1 MKEKIKSICQG
12 IHAGFVAPKRETV
25 QMMLLMFGVTLVS
38 FGFAGGAMAQ
48 AYDPTM
54 NTADLSKLDGVILL
68 ILGLIEGRFGILIML
83 CAGIGAIVS
92 SAFGQYRAALSL
104 LVVALGAFILRS
116 LITVF
121 FNTENIQGFN
131 DGTDVFNQ

>member
-1 MKEKIKSICQG
+1 MKEKIKSICQA
-12 IHAGFVAPKRETV
+12 IHAGFVAPKTETV
-25 QMMLLMFGVTLVS
+25 QFLLLAFGVTMVS
-38 FGFAGGAMAQ
+38 FAFASSAMADVTQ
-48 AYDPTM
+48 FTS
-54 NTADLSKLDGVILL
+54 NVNFTRLDGVIGL

-121 FNTENIQGFN
+121 FDTTNI
-131 DGTDVFNQ
+131 DVFQQEGDIFNN